1 MLNKKNI
8 IENLETGD
16 IILYSEHKYFYEK
29 VIQYFTNSKYTHI
42 AMILKDPIYINPS
55 LKGLYIIESGVE
67 SFNDAEDNEKKFGV
81 QIVSF
86 DKIMEKW
93 EGEIFVRKLHCKRN
107 EDFYKKL
114 SEVHEMVHNKS
125 YDLLPQDWIEAAL
138 GIGHTKTTNRFWC
151 SALIS
156 YIYIKLGLLDK
167 SLEWSLVTPNEFGT
181 ENNKSLKFINCY
193 LDKEIKLN

>member
-1 MLNKKNI
+1 MLNKNI

-16 IILYSEHKYFYEK
+16 IILYSEKKYFYER

-93 EGEIFVRKLHCKRN
+93 EGEIFVRKLHYKRDK
-107 EDFYKKL
+107 DFYKKL
-114 SEVHEMVHNKS
+114 SEVHEIVHNKP

-138 GIGHTKTTNRFWC
+138 GIGHIKRTNTFWC

-167 SLEWSLVTPNEFGT
+167 FMDWTLVTPNEFGT
-181 ENNKSLKFINCY
+181 ENNKSLKFVNCY

>member
-1 MLNKKNI
+1 MLNKNI

-16 IILYSEHKYFYEK
+16 IILYSEKIFYER

-42 AMILKDPIYINPS
+42 AMMLKDPIYINPS

-93 EGEIFVRKLHCKRN
+93 EGEIFVRKLHYKRDK
-107 EDFYKKL
+107 DFYKKL
-114 SEVHEMVHNKS
+114 SEVHK
-125 YDLLPQDWIEAAL
+125 
-138 GIGHTKTTNRFWC
+138 
-151 SALIS
+151 
-156 YIYIKLGLLDK
+156 
-167 SLEWSLVTPNEFGT
+167 
-181 ENNKSLKFINCY
+181 
-193 LDKEIKLN
+193 